1 MARSFAGWTNRSSE
15 VPFRCERNAGDEA
28 AGEVGLMPITFDPLN
43 PDAPAFWLR
52 LGTAILCGGIIGLE
66 RQLRGKAAGI
76 RTSIL
81 ICMGTQVFVSLGA
94 SFSGDRVDPTRV
106 LGQVVSGIGFVG
118 GGVILARDGAI
129 IGVTSAAVIWV
140 LAALGSMIG
149 LGHLV
154 ASIVLTVVTVG
165 LLIGVEL
172 LESMFARLRAGV
184 AERELERIELED

>member
-1 MARSFAGWTNRSSE
+1 VS
-15 VPFRCERNAGDEA
+15 P
-28 AGEVGLMPITFDPLN
+28 FDPLD
-43 PDAPAFWLR
+43 PQTPAFWLR

-81 ICMGTQVFVSLGA
+81 ICLGTQLFVSLGA

-154 ASIVLTVVTVG
+154 ASIVLTLVTVG